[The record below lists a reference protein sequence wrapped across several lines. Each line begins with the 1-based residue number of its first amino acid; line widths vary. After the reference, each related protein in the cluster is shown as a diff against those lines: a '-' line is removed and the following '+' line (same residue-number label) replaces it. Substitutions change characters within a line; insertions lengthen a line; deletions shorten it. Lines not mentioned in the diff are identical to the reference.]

1 MKSKTITKFFF
12 GLVLFL
18 GLTFPL
24 PVTAIEGFRVR
35 IDDLNYSKFPQADAY
50 ISVWDAN
57 GLPIKNPPQE
67 AFLLTENRSPVSA
80 EPFKTIQNKEQPLS
94 IVLVMDTSG
103 SMRGQGASAPM
114 QKAIEAA
121 EVKLGRKREENDI
134 HLKGLKASCHHA
146 MIRFEQG
153 QCFIYSLN
161 TANPV
166 TINDVP
172 VVQKRALA
180 RGDIIRLGETVLR
193 FDS

>member
-1 MKSKTITKFFF
+1 MKLQTIAKFLIGSIIMI
-12 GLVLFL
+12 GLI
-18 GLTFPL
+18 FPL
-24 PVTAIEGFRVR
+24 PAAALEGFRTR
-35 IDDLNYSKFPQADAY
+35 IDYLDNSKFPQVDAY
-50 ISVWDAN
+50 VSVSDAN
-57 GLPIKNPPQE
+57 GLPIKGLNQD
-67 AFLLTENRSPVSA
+67 AIILTEDGSPVVAQSFEA
-80 EPFKTIQNKEQPLS
+80 VQNKEQPLS
-94 IVLVMDTSG
+94 IALIMDASG
-103 SMRGQGASAPM
+103 SMRGEGTSAPM

-172 VVQKRALA
+172 VVQKRALV